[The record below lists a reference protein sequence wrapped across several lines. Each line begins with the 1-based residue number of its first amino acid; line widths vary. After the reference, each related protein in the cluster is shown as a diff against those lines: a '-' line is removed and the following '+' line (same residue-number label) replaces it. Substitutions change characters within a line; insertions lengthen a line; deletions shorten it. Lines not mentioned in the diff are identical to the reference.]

1 MIYKITFLEILLNIK
16 YIYKCT
22 NIINNNVIN
31 DSSNNL

>member
-22 NIINNNVIN
+22 NIINNYDNK
-31 DSSNNL
+31 